1 MIKPLIN
8 RVNKKGLNKY
18 LRFEDFIA
26 HVYEL
31 LDVNANT
38 PDSFMQRLDT
48 MLTYLEKSLTQGI
61 AYSNFT
67 QGLKRNAIVNMRKQG
82 EFHRNAKLVKDI
94 INYYLNGQIQ
104 SCLKVIDDWFEY
116 CCQHKGSFHGFL
128 LLDTNKYYKIRVSE
142 EKPITSAEAMLHVPY
157 EKRHLAN
164 VGRYSVL
171 GFPCVY
177 LSKSIACCWEELNHP
192 VLNKTYVSA
201 FQPKEMLYFL
211 FDLRLNRISFGSEY
225 ELIKYLEYLPIITA
239 CSFKVK
245 YQEASFKP
253 EYVIPQM
260 ILTSLIAERKLNV
273 AYGIAFSSSKMRT
286 IRENQADDMCCVI
299 PAFSPSESGTSEIIK
314 KMFKVTIPKCV
325 GEEIQKH
332 QQWTIQ
338 DEGKLTRDSHIWKV
352 LEEQLWDEEEFEIFA

>member
-67 QGLKRNAIVNMRKQG
+67 QGPKRNAIVNMRKQG
-82 EFHRNAKLVKDI
+82 EFHRNVKLVKDI
-94 INYYLNGQIQ
+94 LTYYFNGQIQ

-116 CCQHKGSFHGFL
+116 HYQHKDEFQGYL
-128 LLDTNKYYKIRVSE
+128 LLDTNKYYKIRVSKE
-142 EKPITSAEAMLHVPY
+142 DRINSAEAMLHVPY
-157 EKRHLAN
+157 EKRYLAN

-171 GFPCVY
+171 GYPCAY
-177 LSKSIACCWEELNHP
+177 LSKSIVCCWEELNRP
-192 VLNKTYVSA
+192 DLSKTYVSA
-201 FQPKEMLYFL
+201 FKPKEMLYFL
-211 FDLRLNRISFGSEY
+211 FDLRLNRISFGTEY
-225 ELIKYLEYLPIITA
+225 EIIKYLEYLPIITA
-239 CSFKVK
+239 CAFKVK
-245 YQEASFKP
+245 YPDGPFKP

-260 ILTSLIAERKLNV
+260 ILTSLIAEQKLNV
-273 AYGIAFSSSKMRT
+273 AYGIAFSSSKIRT
-286 IRENQADDMCCVI
+286 LREDQADDMCCVI
-299 PAFSPSESGTSEIIK
+299 PAFSPKESGTSEVIK
-314 KMFKVTIPKCV
+314 KMFKVAVPKCI

-332 QQWTIQ
+332 QQWAIP
-338 DEGKLTRDSHIWKV
+338 ENEELTRNSLMWKV
-352 LEEQLWDEEEFEIFA
+352 LEEQLWSKEEFENFA

>member
-1 MIKPLIN
+1 
-8 RVNKKGLNKY
+8 
-18 LRFEDFIA
+18 
-26 HVYEL
+26 
-31 LDVNANT
+31 
-38 PDSFMQRLDT
+38 
-48 MLTYLEKSLTQGI
+48 
-61 AYSNFT
+61 
-67 QGLKRNAIVNMRKQG
+67 
-82 EFHRNAKLVKDI
+82 
-94 INYYLNGQIQ
+94 
-104 SCLKVIDDWFEY
+104 
-116 CCQHKGSFHGFL
+116 
-128 LLDTNKYYKIRVSE
+128 
-142 EKPITSAEAMLHVPY
+142 
-157 EKRHLAN
+157 
-164 VGRYSVL
+164 
-171 GFPCVY
+171 
-177 LSKSIACCWEELNHP
+177 
-192 VLNKTYVSA
+192 
-201 FQPKEMLYFL
+201 MLYFL

-338 DEGKLTRDSHIWKV
+338 EEGKLTRDSHIWKV